1 MREVITM
8 FRYTRMVVLVALTA
22 GLYAAAL
29 IPFKVAP
36 LIPGFTEIRP
46 AIVLPVICSLLF
58 GPAAAWGAA
67 IGNVIGDA
75 FGGMFG
81 PGSFFGC
88 IGNFL
93 YAYIPY
99 RVWQLISRDE
109 PTMRSPIQ
117 ILKYV
122 SIAILASL
130 ICGVVIGWG
139 VDLMGFVPFVAL
151 GNTIAVNNIL
161 VSGVLG
167 PILLAL
173 LYARLTK
180 WGVSYKEIMEE
191 SDRSTGKLRW
201 LGYLLLWI
209 GGISALVLGN
219 ILSIGLH
226 NSKAGEVGLGLGLVP
241 SMLLI
246 VLGAL
251 LV

>member
-1 MREVITM
+1 MACNRFGV
-8 FRYTRMVVLVALTA
+8 
-22 GLYAAAL
+22 
-29 IPFKVAP
+29 
-36 LIPGFTEIRP
+36 
-46 AIVLPVICSLLF
+46 CSLN
-58 GPAAAWGAA
+58 G
-67 IGNVIGDA
+67 
-75 FGGMFG
+75 
-81 PGSFFGC
+81 

-117 ILKYV
+117 ILKYI

-139 VDLMGFVPFVAL
+139 VDLMGFVPFAAL
-151 GNTIAVNNIL
+151 GNIIVVNNIL

-180 WGVSYKEIMEE
+180 WGVSYKKIMEE
-191 SDRSTGKLRW
+191 SDRSTGKFRW

-209 GGISALVLGN
+209 GGLSALGLGN
-219 ILSIGLH
+219 ILSIGVYG
-226 NSKAGEVGLGLGLVP
+226 SKALAAGFAQGITGELGLGLGLVP